1 MKLSS
6 TTQDKLITIKEV
18 SSLIGMKKPTIYK
31 YIREGQFPKPIKI
44 GSRASRWSLNK
55 VMEWIEEQKR

>member
-1 MKLSS
+1 MILPS

-31 YIREGQFPKPIKI
+31 YIRDGKFPKPIKI
-44 GSRASRWSLNK
+44 GVRASRWSFND
-55 VMEWIEEQKR
+55 VMNWIEEQKR